1 LTERPRARD
10 YRRFKM
16 NNGDTNLTEFPVIME
31 LPVLWG
37 DQDAFG
43 HVNNLVYMK
52 WAETCRVEY
61 LRRIGMW
68 TKLPPDGVAPILA
81 SISCSYRKP
90 VTYPDTVKIG
100 ARVTNIGNSSM
111 RMEHKIVSQAMDAL
125 VAEVDSTLVLLDYS
139 EMKSV
144 RIPDEM
150 RRGIDQLEGNGR

>member
-1 LTERPRARD
+1 MA
-10 YRRFKM
+10 
-16 NNGDTNLTEFPVIME
+16 NHGDTSLADYPVIIE
-31 LPVLWG
+31 HPVLWG

-61 LRRIGMW
+61 LRRIGLW

-81 SISCSYRKP
+81 AISCSYRKP
-90 VTYPDTVKIG
+90 VTYPDTVRVG
-100 ARVTNIGNSSM
+100 ARVTNIGNSSL

-125 VAEVDSTLVLLDYS
+125 VAEVDSTIVMLDYAV
-139 EMKSV
+139 MKTV

-150 RRGIDQLEGNGR
+150 RRTIGRLESDGR